1 MIASSSISPRES
13 FLYFSCLE
21 NEKLRSVSGASALK
35 TPEARSKQ
43 LGLGVSAVSNTPL
56 NLAASSGYKLFDQAV
71 TENPRS
77 GKDIFRDPA
86 MADRGRAFVAK
97 ISSVKTPLDSTL
109 YALTLKIGADLANG
123 KIDAHLIGQDI
134 SLATLKLDHF
144 AAR

>member
-21 NEKLRSVSGASALK
+21 NEKLRPVSGASALK

-71 TENPRS
+71 MENPRS

-86 MADRGRAFVAK
+86 MADRA
-97 ISSVKTPLDSTL
+97 
-109 YALTLKIGADLANG
+109 ALSWPRYPQSRRRWIPP
-123 KIDAHLIGQDI
+123 
-134 SLATLKLDHF
+134 SM
-144 AAR
+144 R